1 MRVMRVLGLLLATL
15 AMPGA
20 ARADFPDKTIRIV
33 VPYTPGGFNDTL
45 GRIVAQKFTDDWGVP
60 AVVENRP
67 GGGTLIG
74 TDAVAKAPAD
84 GYTLLV
90 VAFPFA
96 VNPSLYAK
104 LPYDTLKDFAPLIL
118 AGQTPNLLVVNNDTP
133 FKSVKELIDAA
144 RQKPGSLSY
153 GSTGSGSSNHLSM
166 ELFRLMTA
174 TQMIHVPYKGSAPMV
189 TDLLGGHVQVAFD
202 NVPNVVTQVKAGKLR
217 ALAITSPNRAASL
230 PDIPTVA
237 EAGVPGYEVGVWFGM
252 VAPAAT
258 PPDVLAKLNA
268 ELNKILSHARR
279 EAEIRRSGRRSG
291 RRHARALRRAP
302 GGADREVGQ
311 GGEGVRREGRVTPP
325 AAAAAFAAATMYRP
339 QGLLYRRD
347 HARSHAREQII
358 PPERDPHHIVARL
371 QVRKCLHGR

>member
-1 MRVMRVLGLLLATL
+1 MRLLRIFGLLLAASALL
-15 AMPGA
+15 AAP
-20 ARADFPDKTIRIV
+20 ARAEFPDKTIRIV

-74 TDAVAKAPAD
+74 TDGVAKAPAD

-118 AGQTPNLLVVNNDTP
+118 AGQTPNLLVVNNDVP
-133 FKSVKELIDAA
+133 VKSVTELIAVA
-144 RQKPGSLSY
+144 KAKPGSLSY

-166 ELFRLMTA
+166 ELFRLMTG
-174 TQMIHVPYKGSAPMV
+174 TEMIHVPYKGSAPMV

-202 NVPNVVTQVKAGKLR
+202 NTPNVLPQVKAGKLR
-217 ALAITSPNRAASL
+217 ALAITSAQRSAMV

-237 EAGVPGYEVGVWFGM
+237 EAGVPGYEVGVWFGI

-268 ELNKILSHARR
+268 ELNRVLAMPDVKQKFADQGV
-279 EAEIRRSGRRSG
+279 E
-291 RRHARALRRAP
+291 P
-302 GGADREVGQ
+302 VGG
-311 GGEGVRREGRVTPP
+311 
-325 AAAAAFAAATMYRP
+325 
-339 QGLLYRRD
+339 
-347 HARSHAREQII
+347 
-358 PPERDPHHIVARL
+358 PPERFGEHIRMQIEKWGRV
-371 QVRKCLHGR
+371 VRESGAKVE

>member
-1 MRVMRVLGLLLATL
+1 MRTTGVLGFLLAATL
-15 AMPGA
+15 LASPA
-20 ARADFPDKTIRIV
+20 VADFPDKGKTIRIV

-74 TDAVAKAPAD
+74 SDAVAKAPAD

-96 VNPSLYAK
+96 VNPTLYAK

-118 AGQTPNLLVVNNDTP
+118 AGQSANILVVNNDMP
-133 FKSVKELIDAA
+133 VKSVKELIGTAKA
-144 RQKPGSLSY
+144 KPGSISY

-166 ELFRLMTA
+166 ELFRLMTG
-174 TQMIHVPYKGSAPMV
+174 TELIHVPYKGSAPMV
-189 TDLLGGHVQVAFD
+189 TDLLGGHVQIAFD
-202 NVPNVVTQVKAGKLR
+202 NVPNVLSQVKAGKLR
-217 ALAITSPNRAASL
+217 ALAVTSLTRDPSV
-230 PDIPTVA
+230 PDLATVA

-268 ELNKILSHARR
+268 ELNKILGYPDVKQKFADQ
-279 EAEIRRSGRRSG
+279 GVN
-291 RRHARALRRAP
+291 P
-302 GGADREVGQ
+302 VGG
-311 GGEGVRREGRVTPP
+311 
-325 AAAAAFAAATMYRP
+325 
-339 QGLLYRRD
+339 
-347 HARSHAREQII
+347 S
-358 PPERDPHHIVARL
+358 PERFGEHLRTQIEKWGKVVKESGAK
-371 QVRKCLHGR
+371 VE

>member
-1 MRVMRVLGLLLATL
+1 MRIVRLLGLLMASALL
-15 AMPGA
+15 VSA
-20 ARADFPDKTIRIV
+20 AHAEFPDKTIRIV

-74 TDAVAKAPAD
+74 TDAVAKAHPD

-118 AGQTPNLLVVNNDTP
+118 AGQTPNLLVVNNDQP
-133 FKSVKELIDAA
+133 IHSVQDLIAVA
-144 RQKPGSLSY
+144 KAKPGTLSY

-166 ELFRLMTA
+166 ELFRLMTD
-174 TQMIHVPYKGSAPMV
+174 TSMIHVPYKGSAPMV

-202 NVPNVVTQVKAGKLR
+202 NVPNVITQVKAGKLR
-217 ALAITSPNRAASL
+217 ALGITSPARSASL
-230 PDIPTVA
+230 PDVPTVA
-237 EAGVPGYEVGVWFGM
+237 EAGVPGHEVGVWFGI

-258 PPDVLAKLNA
+258 PPEVLARLNA
-268 ELNKILSHARR
+268 ELNKILSEPDVKQKFADQGVDPVGGSPERF
-279 EAEIRRSGRRSG
+279 AE
-291 RRHARALRRAP
+291 HLRTQI
-302 GGADREVGQ
+302 EKW
-311 GGEGVRREGRVTPP
+311 GRVVK
-325 AAAAAFAAATMYRP
+325 ASGAKV
-339 QGLLYRRD
+339 
-347 HARSHAREQII
+347 E
-358 PPERDPHHIVARL
+358 
-371 QVRKCLHGR
+371 

>member
-1 MRVMRVLGLLLATL
+1 MRAIRAFGLLVVAMTFAT
-15 AMPGA
+15 G
-20 ARADFPDKTIRIV
+20 ARAEFPDKTIRIV

-74 TDAVAKAPAD
+74 TDSVAKAPAD

-118 AGQTPNLLVVNNDTP
+118 AGQTPNLLVVNNDVP
-133 FKSVKELIDAA
+133 VKSVQELIEAA
-144 RQKPGSLSY
+144 KANPGSLSY

-166 ELFRLMTA
+166 ELFRLMTN
-174 TQMIHVPYKGSAPMV
+174 TSMIHVPYKGSAPMV

-202 NVPNVVTQVKAGKLR
+202 NTPNVLPQVKAGKLR
-217 ALAITSPNRAASL
+217 ALAITSATRSAMV

-237 EAGVPGYEVGVWFGM
+237 ESGVPGYEVGVWFGI

-258 PPDVLAKLNA
+258 PRDVLVKLNA
-268 ELNKILSHARR
+268 ELNRILAMPDVKQKFADQGV
-279 EAEIRRSGRRSG
+279 E
-291 RRHARALRRAP
+291 P
-302 GGADREVGQ
+302 VGG
-311 GGEGVRREGRVTPP
+311 
-325 AAAAAFAAATMYRP
+325 
-339 QGLLYRRD
+339 
-347 HARSHAREQII
+347 
-358 PPERDPHHIVARL
+358 PPERFGEHIRA
-371 QVRKCLHGR
+371 QIEKWGRVVKESGAKVE

>member
-1 MRVMRVLGLLLATL
+1 MPTMRMLAVVL
-15 AMPGA
+15 AMMLWGA
-20 ARADFPDKTIRIV
+20 AAHAEYPDRTIRII

-133 FKSVKELIDAA
+133 FKSVRELIDAA
-144 RQKPGSLSY
+144 KAKPGSLSY

-166 ELFRLMTA
+166 ELFRLMTT

-217 ALAITSPNRAASL
+217 ALAITSSNRAASL

-237 EAGVPGYEVGVWFGM
+237 EAGVPGYEVGVWFGI

-268 ELNKILSHARR
+268 ELNKILAMADVKQKFADQGVDPVGGTR
-279 EAEIRRSGRRSG
+279 ERFGEHLAAQIEKWGKVVKESG
-291 RRHARALRRAP
+291 AKV
-302 GGADREVGQ
+302 E
-311 GGEGVRREGRVTPP
+311 
-325 AAAAAFAAATMYRP
+325 
-339 QGLLYRRD
+339 
-347 HARSHAREQII
+347 
-358 PPERDPHHIVARL
+358 
-371 QVRKCLHGR
+371 

>member
-1 MRVMRVLGLLLATL
+1 MRAIGCLGLVLAAL
-15 AMPGA
+15 VASLP
-20 ARADFPDKTIRIV
+20 ARAEFPDKTIRIV

-45 GRIVAQKFTDDWGVP
+45 GRIVAQKFTDDWGVT

-74 TDAVAKAPAD
+74 TEAVAKAPPD

-118 AGQTPNLLVVNNDTP
+118 AGQTPNLLVVNTDTP
-133 FKSVKELIDAA
+133 FKSVKDLIDAA
-144 RQKPGSLSY
+144 RAKPGSLSY

-202 NVPNVVTQVKAGKLR
+202 NVPNVITQVKAGKLR
-217 ALAITSPNRAASL
+217 ALGITSPARAASL
-230 PDIPTVA
+230 PEIPTVA

-258 PPDVLAKLNA
+258 PPEVLAKLNT
-268 ELNKILSHARR
+268 ELNKILAMPDVRQKFADQGVDPVGGTR
-279 EAEIRRSGRRSG
+279 ERFGEHLAAQIEKWGKVVRESG
-291 RRHARALRRAP
+291 AKV
-302 GGADREVGQ
+302 E
-311 GGEGVRREGRVTPP
+311 
-325 AAAAAFAAATMYRP
+325 
-339 QGLLYRRD
+339 
-347 HARSHAREQII
+347 
-358 PPERDPHHIVARL
+358 
-371 QVRKCLHGR
+371 

>member
-1 MRVMRVLGLLLATL
+1 MRVMRVLGVLLATL
-15 AMPGA
+15 AMSDI
-20 ARADFPDKTIRIV
+20 ARADYPDKTIRIV

-45 GRIVAQKFTDDWGVP
+45 GRIVARKFTDDWGVP

-144 RQKPGSLSY
+144 KAKPGSLSY

-166 ELFRLMTA
+166 ELFRLMTT

-237 EAGVPGYEVGVWFGM
+237 EAGVPGYEVGVWFGI

-268 ELNKILSHARR
+268 ELNKILAMADVKQKFADQGVDPVGGTR
-279 EAEIRRSGRRSG
+279 ERFGEHLAVQIEKWGKVVKESG
-291 RRHARALRRAP
+291 AKV
-302 GGADREVGQ
+302 E
-311 GGEGVRREGRVTPP
+311 
-325 AAAAAFAAATMYRP
+325 
-339 QGLLYRRD
+339 
-347 HARSHAREQII
+347 
-358 PPERDPHHIVARL
+358 
-371 QVRKCLHGR
+371 

>member
-1 MRVMRVLGLLLATL
+1 MRAMRFVGSVLAVLA
-15 AMPGA
+15 ASMP

-45 GRIVAQKFTDDWGVP
+45 GRIVAQKFTDNWGVP

-118 AGQTPNLLVVNNDTP
+118 AGQSANILVVNNDVP
-133 FKSVKELIDAA
+133 VKSVKELIDIAKA
-144 RQKPGSLSY
+144 KPGTISY

-166 ELFRLMTA
+166 ELFRLMTG
-174 TQMIHVPYKGSAPMV
+174 TNLIHVPYKGSAPMV

-202 NVPNVVTQVKAGKLR
+202 NVPNVIQQVKAGKLR
-217 ALAITSPNRAASL
+217 ALAVTSAGRDTSV
-230 PDIPTVA
+230 PDLQTVS

-258 PPDVLAKLNA
+258 PPDVLAKLNG
-268 ELNKILSHARR
+268 ELNKILAMPDVKQKFADQGVNPAGGTR
-279 EAEIRRSGRRSG
+279 ERFGEHLAAQIEKWGKVVKESG
-291 RRHARALRRAP
+291 AKV
-302 GGADREVGQ
+302 E
-311 GGEGVRREGRVTPP
+311 
-325 AAAAAFAAATMYRP
+325 
-339 QGLLYRRD
+339 
-347 HARSHAREQII
+347 
-358 PPERDPHHIVARL
+358 
-371 QVRKCLHGR
+371 